1 MKESKSKK
9 KPARLIFFPLIILA
23 AAIFIWIDPYSQQ
36 HPRPETGDAQIMMGT
51 ITQILEE
58 REAMQIVEVEI
69 TKGPLEGEK
78 LIIEND
84 ESLVVEPRVFEVMDK
99 VMIAYL
105 ITTEDEEY
113 FYITEYDRSSVLF
126 WLIAIFAAIVI
137 LVASWQGIGSL
148 IGLGLSFIVLFK
160 FVLPQILNGAPPVT
174 TAIIGSLFIIPIVFY
189 SSHGFERKTTVAVL
203 STIITLIITGILA
216 TLFAGWANLT
226 GLASAEAS
234 YLSFETAQRI
244 DFRGLVL
251 AGLIISV
258 LGIMNDITISQ
269 ASIVQELKQVKSKI
283 SFGELYFRA
292 MRIGRDH
299 IASMV
304 NTLILVYTGVS
315 LPLLLVFLDR
325 SKWFMEVINYEFLT
339 EEIIRTFVGSIG
351 LVLAVPITTLLA
363 AAIMRREKH

>member
-1 MKESKSKK
+1 M
-9 KPARLIFFPLIILA
+9 
-23 AAIFIWIDPYSQQ
+23 
-36 HPRPETGDAQIMMGT
+36 MMGEV
-51 ITQILEE
+51 TQIVDEWEFTQL
-58 REAMQIVEVEI
+58 VEVEI
-69 TKGPLEGEK
+69 TKGELKGE
-78 LIIEND
+78 LLTIEND
-84 ESLVVEPRVFEVMDK
+84 EALVVEPRVFEPGDK
-99 VMIAYL
+99 VMIAHL
-105 ITTEDEEY
+105 KTAEGDY
-113 FYITEYDRSSVLF
+113 FYIAEYDRSSALF
-126 WLIAIFAAIVI
+126 WLLAIFVAIVV

-148 IGLGLSFIVLFK
+148 IGLALSFIVLFK
-160 FVLPQILNGAPPVT
+160 YVLPQILSGAPPVT

-189 SSHGFERKTTVAVL
+189 SSHGFERKTTVAVI

-216 TLFAGWANLT
+216 TFFASWANLT

-258 LGIMNDITISQ
+258 LGIMNDVTISQ
-269 ASIVQELKQVKSKI
+269 AAIVQELKQVKRKI
-283 SFGELYFRA
+283 SFGELYLRS

-339 EEIIRTFVGSIG
+339 EEIVRTFVGSIG
-351 LVLAVPITTLLA
+351 LVLAIPITTLLA
-363 AAIMRREKH
+363 AALLSRK